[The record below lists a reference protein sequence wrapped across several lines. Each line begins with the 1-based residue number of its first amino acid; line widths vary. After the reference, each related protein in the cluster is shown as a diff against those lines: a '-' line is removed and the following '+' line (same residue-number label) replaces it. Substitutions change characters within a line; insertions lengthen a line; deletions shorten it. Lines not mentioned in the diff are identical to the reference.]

1 MTLCRLPRGL
11 LPCIRSIMIVTVLS
25 CFISQFVLITRGWAQ
40 STVVIG
46 GQGQPSIVVN
56 LDALDFLDTNE
67 RNKNKR
73 LLMPGEKPS
82 NHLQLRPLT
91 QSERLPQKLKIP
103 HLSLQSPI
111 KRTLI
116 KPPARR
122 PTKLP
127 TQMPIISTPK
137 VVKKNILAP
146 DIQIKPK
153 EKSLSTSKIEK
164 RLEPQKLLPQ
174 LNVKQTV
181 STEPK
186 TKHSVSPSITAAR
199 DASVSESSPIAKPKN
214 LEIPVGRLVGKPLP
228 LPPPDTSSNTI
239 SEKQIE
245 KTLETETSIERQVK
259 KEEQIAALSAF
270 SLPKEGGQI
279 LSLEFLGASTRLTS
293 EVERLL
299 ASLAATMKKG
309 DGRLQ
314 LKAYAGGSGETLSFA
329 RRLSLSRALS
339 VRSFL
344 IEKGI
349 RSTRIDVRALG
360 RAEDSRPAERV
371 DIVLLM

>member
-1 MTLCRLPRGL
+1 M
-11 LPCIRSIMIVTVLS
+11 
-25 CFISQFVLITRGWAQ
+25 
-40 STVVIG
+40 
-46 GQGQPSIVVN
+46 
-56 LDALDFLDTNE
+56 
-67 RNKNKR
+67 
-73 LLMPGEKPS
+73 
-82 NHLQLRPLT
+82 
-91 QSERLPQKLKIP
+91 
-103 HLSLQSPI
+103 
-111 KRTLI
+111 
-116 KPPARR
+116 
-122 PTKLP
+122 
-127 TQMPIISTPK
+127 
-137 VVKKNILAP
+137 
-146 DIQIKPK
+146 
-153 EKSLSTSKIEK
+153 
-164 RLEPQKLLPQ
+164 
-174 LNVKQTV
+174 
-181 STEPK
+181 
-186 TKHSVSPSITAAR
+186 
-199 DASVSESSPIAKPKN
+199 
-214 LEIPVGRLVGKPLP
+214 GKPLP

-245 KTLETETSIERQVK
+245 KTLETETSIEPQVK